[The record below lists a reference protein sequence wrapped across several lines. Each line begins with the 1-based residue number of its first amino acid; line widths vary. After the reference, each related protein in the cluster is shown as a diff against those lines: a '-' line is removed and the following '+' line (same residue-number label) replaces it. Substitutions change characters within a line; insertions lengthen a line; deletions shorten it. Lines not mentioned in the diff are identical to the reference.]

1 MNETVLDME
10 EDAWDE
16 LQHETIIGKAGNRR
30 ELLGYTIRGYTHIQI
45 HIDIIRAFFQLV
57 ALLGANEQHLLN
69 STLTLPKLRPPPTPF
84 P

>member
-45 HIDIIRAFFQLV
+45 HINIISDIIMIIRK
-57 ALLGANEQHLLN
+57 NN
-69 STLTLPKLRPPPTPF
+69 SNDCENQNDNA
-84 P
+84 

>member
-30 ELLGYTIRGYTHIQI
+30 DLLGYTIRGYTHIQI
-45 HIDIIRAFFQLV
+45 HISDIIIRK
-57 ALLGANEQHLLN
+57 NN
-69 STLTLPKLRPPPTPF
+69 SNDCENQNDNA
-84 P
+84 

>member
-45 HIDIIRAFFQLV
+45 HIISDIIMITRK
-57 ALLGANEQHLLN
+57 NN
-69 STLTLPKLRPPPTPF
+69 SNDCENQNDNA
-84 P
+84 